1 MKLEKLK
8 VNVKDIATTNPI
20 TNKSINRGYRCEIAY
35 KASVTGEFDYK
46 LDNKSYLVGGDQ
58 NNGNYRYQVKANRCE
73 IKLVKD
79 IKETAET
86 AEELLDI
93 YTKYNKANRYVY
105 VIEVNDETYAI
116 TMNMQEFKEFVT
128 KFFKYSQSAKT
139 LRININDKTIYQWAR
154 LKA

>member
-79 IKETAET
+79 IKETADT

-105 VIEVNDETYAI
+105 IVEVNDETYAI
-116 TMNMQEFKEFVT
+116 TMNTQEFKEFVT

-139 LRININDKTIYQWAR
+139 LRVNINDRTIYQWAR